1 MTVFYIITGDTLSK
15 AVKLETSLLA
25 MRRKKQQ
32 PDGSLREMLDEL
44 VLDEDNA
51 ILFKRLMNEAHAD
64 IITNISSNM
73 LADTPTDME
82 PVLTEFPDFRQDM
95 DTILYLNMHNDWPM
109 QYKKSVD
116 IKIRQYM
123 IDYICWRWLETKS
136 QEDAVTYQSRLY
148 DTLESI
154 RHLLVRKTGGLRIY
168 PSWP

>member
-51 ILFKRLMNEAHAD
+51 ILFKRLMNEGHAD
-64 IITNISSNM
+64 IVTNISSNM

-82 PVLTEFPDFRQDM
+82 PV
-95 DTILYLNMHNDWPM
+95 
-109 QYKKSVD
+109 S
-116 IKIRQYM
+116 
-123 IDYICWRWLETKS
+123 
-136 QEDAVTYQSRLY
+136 
-148 DTLESI
+148 
-154 RHLLVRKTGGLRIY
+154 
-168 PSWP
+168 